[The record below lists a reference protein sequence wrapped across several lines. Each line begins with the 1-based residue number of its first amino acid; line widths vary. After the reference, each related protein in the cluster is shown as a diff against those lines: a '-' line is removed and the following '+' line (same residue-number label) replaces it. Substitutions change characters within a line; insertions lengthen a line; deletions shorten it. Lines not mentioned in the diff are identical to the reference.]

1 MASPAIRIHA
11 SAQVSPGSQP
21 TRARRAASA
30 PSASAPSV
38 SSPARQRGFTLIEVL
53 VAVALMAIVS
63 VMSWRG
69 LDSVVRARNHMQR
82 EADRDEA
89 LLRVLGQLQ
98 QDVRMRAPD
107 SVLNGGIGDATAGQA
122 LPAAISMPASAQE
135 VDIVRGPAPA
145 GRWQRV
151 RWWREGDTLRRA
163 SGAGGDSFP
172 LPGPDAGAD
181 VLDGVL
187 GFGVEA
193 WIPGRGWIA
202 LPAGQS
208 SAAATGLAFVLRL
221 AGAAPGTTQTY
232 RRVVALP

>member
-1 MASPAIRIHA
+1 MP
-11 SAQVSPGSQP
+11 
-21 TRARRAASA
+21 ARRGATK
-30 PSASAPSV
+30 PSATSA
-38 SSPARQRGFTLIEVL
+38 ARQRGFTLIEVL

-107 SVLNGGIGDATAGQA
+107 SVLDGGIPDASAGQA

-151 RWWREGDTLRRA
+151 RWWRDGDTLRRA

-172 LPGPDAGAD
+172 LPRPDAGAD
-181 VLDGVL
+181 VLDGVQ
-187 GFGVEA
+187 GFAVEA

-202 LPAGQS
+202 LPANQS
-208 SAAATGLAFVLRL
+208 NAAATGLAFVLRL